1 MLKKEARLAA
11 LDAVR
16 EQGMSINDAARMFG
30 VSRATLQRLV
40 HDDADESTVLP
51 KVGSPTFLPHKVE
64 KMLAERII
72 KAAEQR
78 VGVAPAR
85 LEHYARVI
93 AKYLKIP
100 IGKWTGGRDWRRGF
114 CKRWGIS
121 TLKSGQ
127 TTGARLRSFN
137 FVTVESWIAANGP
150 VIKLFEPEE
159 MVNVDDTSFNPEE
172 MLGRVSNPFRDFPP
186 HLGAPSNDAN

>member
-1 MLKKEARLAA
+1 LVKTEARLGAV
-11 LDAVR
+11 DAVR
-16 EQGMSINDAARMFG
+16 EDGMSINDAARKFG
-30 VSRATLQRLV
+30 VSRTTLQRLLNG
-40 HDDADESTVLP
+40 DADESTIMP

-64 KMLAERII
+64 EMLAERII

-93 AKYLKIP
+93 AEYLKIP
-100 IGKWTGGRDWRRGF
+100 IRNWTGGRDWRRGF
-114 CKRWGIS
+114 CQRWNIS
-121 TLKSGQ
+121 TRKAGQ

-137 FVTVESWIAANGP
+137 FVTVESWIASNGP
-150 VIKLFEPEE
+150 VIKQFKPEAIA
-159 MVNVDDTSFNPEE
+159 NVDDTSFNTEE
-172 MLGRVSNPFRDFPP
+172 MMGHVSNPHRDFPP